1 MASTDIPACLLAG
14 QLVLYSKPRIIF
26 MSFFLLASV
35 SSLCLVLFADTENPG
50 AEMTIYIIFLR
61 MGLTAAFTAV
71 YINHPKMFPT
81 LFAATSIGITNLIAR
96 SIMIFA
102 PFVAE
107 ISYPTPMI
115 IFSILSFMAFLSS
128 YFILD
133 LNTDEQ
139 DSDENN

>member
-1 MASTDIPACLLAG
+1 
-14 QLVLYSKPRIIF
+14 
-26 MSFFLLASV
+26 
-35 SSLCLVLFADTENPG
+35 
-50 AEMTIYIIFLR
+50 MTIYIIFLR